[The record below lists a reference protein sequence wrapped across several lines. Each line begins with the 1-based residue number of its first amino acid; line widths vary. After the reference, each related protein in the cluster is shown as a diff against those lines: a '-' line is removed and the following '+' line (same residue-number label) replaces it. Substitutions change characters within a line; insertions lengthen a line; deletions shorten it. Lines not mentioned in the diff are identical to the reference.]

1 MAISGGG
8 PGGRRGLR
16 RELRFWETIA
26 LSIGIMAP
34 TAAMALNG
42 VAVAGLV
49 GQAVPLVFVIAGIG
63 VGLVSYA
70 FIRLSRHFAH
80 AGSVY
85 AFSGATLGPQAGF
98 FAGWALFGTYLAFTA
113 ASSSEV
119 GLFGG
124 AFLDGT
130 GIWHNP
136 PWLLIAL
143 VAAALIALL
152 AYGDIKVA
160 TRTLLAIEVVSVTLI
175 IILMIDIFVKIIAG
189 SAPGHRSFGDAFSL
203 PSGTSFSVVGAAF
216 VFAFLSWGGFEG
228 AAALGEETNDP
239 RREIPKAIRNAVIIS
254 TIFYILCE
262 LAQTLGFGTDK
273 AGVGLFSGSFTP
285 LADLGHTYIGSAM
298 GDVINLGA
306 AVSGF
311 ASALGTATGASR
323 ILYAMGR
330 DGFVS
335 PRLGTSSGRTGAP
348 AVALACVMTVAVL
361 GMIAMWLYNL
371 GAVAAFFYPGTLGV
385 LSMIVAYV
393 VTNAGALKLFGL
405 DRRERGVDLALPV
418 LAILILAYV
427 LYRNITNQPYPFN
440 WFPWVV
446 AGWLAAGLAIVLLV
460 PGLARR
466 IGTTMSQLE
475 GPETVGVDT
484 AGD

>member
-1 MAISGGG
+1 MATNGQAGNG
-8 PGGRRGLR
+8 KGLR

-42 VAVAGLV
+42 VGVAGQV
-49 GQAVPLVFVIAGIG
+49 GRAVPLVFIIAGIG
-63 VGLVSYA
+63 VGLVSYS
-70 FIRLSRHFAH
+70 FIRLSRHYAH

-113 ASSSEV
+113 ASSAEV

-136 PWLLIAL
+136 PWIAISL
-143 VAAALIALL
+143 VAAVLISIV

-160 TRTLLAIEVVSVTLI
+160 TRMLLAIEAVSVTLI
-175 IILMIDIFVKIIAG
+175 VVLMVDIFAKVIGG

-203 PSGTSFSVVGAAF
+203 PHGTSFSVIGLAF
-216 VFAFLSWGGFEG
+216 VLAFLSWGGFEG
-228 AAALGEETNDP
+228 AAALGEETNEP
-239 RREIPKAIRNAVIIS
+239 RREIPKAIRNAVIAS
-254 TIFYILCE
+254 TLFYILCE
-262 LAQTLGFGTDK
+262 LAQTLGFGTDQSGVAAF
-273 AGVGLFSGSFTP
+273 AGSGSP
-285 LADLGHTYIGSAM
+285 LGDLGKTYIGSSM
-298 GDVINLGA
+298 GDLINLGA

-323 ILYAMGR
+323 ILFAMGR

-335 PRLGTSSGRTGAP
+335 PRLGTSSQRTGAP
-348 AVALACVMTVAVL
+348 ATALAVVMTVAVL
-361 GMIAMWLYNL
+361 GLLGMWFWNL
-371 GAVAAFFYPGTLGV
+371 GAVAAFFYPGTMGV
-385 LSMIVAYV
+385 LSLIVAYI
-393 VTNAGALKLFGL
+393 VTNVGAIRLFAF
-405 DRRERGVDLALPV
+405 DRREGNWELAFPV
-418 LAILILAYV
+418 LGILLLAYV
-427 LYRNITNQPYPFN
+427 LYRNVVDQAFPFN

-446 AGWLAAGLAIVLLV
+446 GVWLAAGLAIVLAV
-460 PGLARR
+460 PGLATR

-475 GPETVGVDT
+475 QAEA

>member
-1 MAISGGG
+1 MATETG
-8 PGGRRGLR
+8 PGGRGRGLR

-42 VAVAGLV
+42 VGVAGQV
-49 GQAVPLVFVIAGIG
+49 GRAVPLVFVIAGVG

-70 FIRLSRHFAH
+70 FIRLSRHYAH

-98 FAGWALFGTYLAFTA
+98 FAGWALLGTYLAFTA
-113 ASSSEV
+113 ASSAEV

-130 GIWHNP
+130 GIWLDP
-136 PWLLIAL
+136 PWLAIAL
-143 VAAALIALL
+143 AAAVLISIV

-160 TRTLLAIEVVSVTLI
+160 TRTLLAIEGVSVTLI
-175 IILMIDIFVKIIAG
+175 VVLMVDIFAKVIAG

-203 PSGTSFSVVGAAF
+203 PPGTSFSAIGLAF
-216 VFAFLSWGGFEG
+216 VLAFLSWGGFEG
-228 AAALGEETNDP
+228 AAALGEETSEP
-239 RREIPKAIRNAVIIS
+239 RREIPRAIRNAVIAS
-254 TIFYILCE
+254 TVFYILCM
-262 LAQTLGFGTDK
+262 LAQTLGFGTTG
-273 AGVGLFSGSFTP
+273 AGAAAFAHSGSP
-285 LADLGHTYIGSAM
+285 LGDLGTTYIGSSM

-311 ASALGTATGASR
+311 ASALGTATGSSR
-323 ILYAMGR
+323 ILFAMGR
-330 DGFVS
+330 DGFVT
-335 PRLGTSSGRTGAP
+335 PRLGTSSHRTGAP
-348 AVALACVMTVAVL
+348 AVALAVVMT
-361 GMIAMWLYNL
+361 IATGGLLLMWFENL
-371 GAVAAFFYPGTLGV
+371 GAVSAFFYPGTIGV
-385 LSMIVAYV
+385 LSLIVAYI
-393 VTNAGALKLFGL
+393 VTNVGAIRLFAL
-405 DRRERGVDLALPV
+405 DRREAGWEMAIPV
-418 LAILILAYV
+418 LGILLLAYV
-427 LYRNITNQPYPFN
+427 LYRNVSGQIYPFN

-446 AGWLAAGLAIVLLV
+446 GVWLVAGLGIVLAV
-460 PGLARR
+460 PGLATR

-475 GPETVGVDT
+475 GGSA

>member
-1 MAISGGG
+1 MASESG
-8 PGGRRGLR
+8 PGGGKGLR

-42 VAVAGLV
+42 VGVAGQV
-49 GQAVPLVFVIAGIG
+49 GRAVPLVFVIAGIG
-63 VGLVSYA
+63 VGLVSYG
-70 FIRLSRHFAH
+70 FIRLSRHYAH

-113 ASSSEV
+113 ASSAEV

-136 PWLLIAL
+136 PWVLLAL
-143 VAAALIALL
+143 VAAVLISIV

-160 TRTLLAIEVVSVTLI
+160 TRMLLAIEAVSVTLI
-175 IILMIDIFVKIIAG
+175 VILMVDIFAKVIGG

-203 PSGTSFSVVGAAF
+203 PSGTKFSVIGLAF
-216 VFAFLSWGGFEG
+216 VLAFLSWGGFEG
-228 AAALGEETNDP
+228 AAALGEETTEP
-239 RREIPKAIRNAVIIS
+239 RREIPKAIRNAVIAS
-254 TIFYILCE
+254 TVFYILCE
-262 LAQTLGFGTDK
+262 LAQTLGFGTD
-273 AGVGLFSGSFTP
+273 ASGVNTFAHSGSP
-285 LADLGHTYIGSAM
+285 LGDLGKTYIASSM
-298 GDVINLGA
+298 GDLINLGA

-323 ILYAMGR
+323 ILFAMGR

-335 PRLGTSSGRTGAP
+335 QRLGTSSQRTGAP
-348 AVALACVMTVAVL
+348 AAALAVVMTIAVGGL
-361 GMIAMWLYNL
+361 LAMWFYNL
-371 GAVAAFFYPGTLGV
+371 GAVAAFFYPGTMGV
-385 LSMIVAYV
+385 LSLIVAYI
-393 VTNAGALKLFGL
+393 VTNVGAIRLFVF
-405 DRRERGVDLALPV
+405 DRRQEAGWELLFPV
-418 LAILILAYV
+418 LGILLLAYV
-427 LYRNITNQPYPFN
+427 LYRNVAGQLYPFN

-446 AGWLAAGLAIVLLV
+446 GVWLAAGLGIVLAV
-460 PGLARR
+460 PGLATR

-475 GPETVGVDT
+475 QSEA